1 MEEIN
6 MGFDCN
12 FSARIPRN
20 FDIYQ
25 TSDFDFSI
33 FSRTL
38 SGYDFALLNQRGKL
52 HSQDILFPSFP

>member
-6 MGFDCN
+6 MGFYCN

-25 TSDFDFSI
+25 ASDFDFSI

-38 SGYDFALLNQRGKL
+38 SGYEFALLNQRGKL
-52 HSQDILFPSFP
+52 PSQEELFPSFP